1 MSEIHN
7 LLKRQIK
14 KIYGDTEPPELKKEF
29 IESIDLAYKSFDSD
43 RKMLER
49 SLELTSEE
57 LMSKNTALVG
67 FIEEL
72 NYLAFHDTLTGLYNR
87 SFLINRISKSIQE
100 FQNKENSTFAV
111 IYLDMDRFKNI
122 NDAIGHTLGDK
133 IIERVAKKLNQYS
146 SDRCIIA
153 RLSGDE
159 FIIIKE
165 DINLKEDVI
174 EFIRLIQIEIRQPIK
189 IDVHELILTSSIGI
203 VFYNKSHRIPADI
216 LRDADSALYHAK
228 KRGRDRFEI
237 FDDSMKEDAI
247 SIVEMEK
254 DLRTA
259 IERNEFKLYYQAI
272 VNSKTKKIS
281 GFEALIR
288 WEHPSK
294 GFIPP
299 IRFIPIA
306 EEAGMISQIGEW
318 VLHTAAKK
326 CKDFRD
332 KNLDFFISVNLSFA
346 QFREKNI
353 KDIISDIIT
362 DYEIDPNQLYIEL
375 TESTIMENIFYGIE
389 ILNLLRDIGIFL
401 SIDDFGTGY
410 SSLSYLKKFPINKIK
425 IDQSFVKDIDKSKKD
440 KEIIKAII
448 NIAHSLELSVTAE
461 GVETMDQ
468 LEFLQK
474 ADCDRLQG
482 YLISRPLPEERL
494 LEFIN
499 NFYLS

>member
-1 MSEIHN
+1 
-7 LLKRQIK
+7 
-14 KIYGDTEPPELKKEF
+14 
-29 IESIDLAYKSFDSD
+29 
-43 RKMLER
+43 
-49 SLELTSEE
+49 
-57 LMSKNTALVG
+57 
-67 FIEEL
+67 
-72 NYLAFHDTLTGLYNR
+72 
-87 SFLINRISKSIQE
+87 
-100 FQNKENSTFAV
+100 
-111 IYLDMDRFKNI
+111 
-122 NDAIGHTLGDK
+122 
-133 IIERVAKKLNQYS
+133 
-146 SDRCIIA
+146 
-153 RLSGDE
+153 
-159 FIIIKE
+159 
-165 DINLKEDVI
+165 
-174 EFIRLIQIEIRQPIK
+174 
-189 IDVHELILTSSIGI
+189 
-203 VFYNKSHRIPADI
+203 
-216 LRDADSALYHAK
+216 
-228 KRGRDRFEI
+228 
-237 FDDSMKEDAI
+237 MKEDAI

-499 NFYLS
+499 NFY